1 MWWCF
6 YWVWI
11 DILNMWLIW
20 WLIFFSSF
28 SLLILLQL
36 DAKKSPLALLAQT
49 CSSIG
54 KPDPPPR
61 DSNEMKTGLTA
72 PLDIGGKKSPEKAA
86 TTIHELDRSSF
97 KPYKQNEKRDGDAYV
112 TKIAAFEKAASR
124 GSPLSVITS
133 TDSKPIASATTFTS
147 SPPSPTKTRT
157 ESSRPSSNQSTT
169 ETVSSHT
176 STGHSFGCGAHSP
189 SHRGDSKPHAQVS
202 SAQILPTH
210 LVPPALATGFKPS
223 TSLASTSPTSGHCG
237 CPSQLLGHHLPHIAD
252 PASISKDHAGHLLA
266 ATAGSPYATAYARVK
281 TADGGTTLMPICRD
295 PYCSHCQSASLAAS
309 AATGAACT
317 QCRHDGLSLNGAVP
331 FALPVH
337 GAFPAYFQS
346 GSPTAAATPYLYPP
360 PPVPAQTEHGHVC
373 NWVSGNTSCGK
384 RFGSGEELLQH
395 LRTHTMQSNESISTP
410 SPYAFAQ
417 SLNAQLSAYYMHY
430 PAAAPI
436 PGSYGL
442 SKPGVPQS
450 PLSPGSALRYHP
462 YKAPMPTSL
471 ATLPG
476 LPAGAYYSP
485 YAFHDLK
492 GRLAAAGVP
501 H

>member
-1 MWWCF
+1 MLATRTQPLMHTE
-6 YWVWI
+6 Y
-11 DILNMWLIW
+11 
-20 WLIFFSSF
+20 
-28 SLLILLQL
+28 LQPMDPLPTTL

-54 KPDPPPR
+54 KPDPPP
-61 DSNEMKTGLTA
+61 SSSEAKTALTA

-86 TTIHELDRSSF
+86 TTVSDLDRLSSF
-97 KPYKQNEKRDGDAYV
+97 KPYKQNEKREGDAHV
-112 TKIAAFEKAASR
+112 TKIASYPSSDKVASR

-133 TDSKPIASATTFTS
+133 ADSKPIASATTFTS
-147 SPPSPTKTRT
+147 SPASPVKART
-157 ESSRPSSNQSTT
+157 ESSRPSSNQSST

-176 STGHSFGCGAHSP
+176 STGHSLGCTSSGAHSP
-189 SHRGDSKPHAQVS
+189 SQRGDSKPHAQVS
-202 SAQILPTH
+202 SAPILPTH
-210 LVPPALATGFKPS
+210 LVPPALATGYKPS
-223 TSLASTSPTSGHCG
+223 TSLASTPPTSGHCG
-237 CPSQLLGHHLPHIAD
+237 CPSQLLGHLSHLAD
-252 PASISKDHAGHLLA
+252 PANLSKDHAGHLLA

-295 PYCSHCQSASLAAS
+295 PYCTHCQTASLAA
-309 AATGAACT
+309 GACT
-317 QCRHDGLSLNGAVP
+317 QCRHDGLTLGGAVP
-331 FALPVH
+331 FALPVP
-337 GAFPAYFQS
+337 GAIPAYFPS
-346 GSPTAAATPYLYPP
+346 GSPTAAATPYFYPP

-395 LRTHTMQSNESISTP
+395 LRTHTMQSSEASVVSA
-410 SPYAFAQ
+410 SPYTLAA
-417 SLNAQLSAYYMHY
+417 STLNAQLSAYYMHY

-436 PGSYGL
+436 AGSLGL
-442 SKPGVPQS
+442 TKPGVPPS

-462 YKAPMPTSL
+462 YKSPVPSSL

-476 LPAGAYYSP
+476 LPAGAYYPP
-485 YAFHDLK
+485 YALHDLK

>member
-1 MWWCF
+1 M
-6 YWVWI
+6 I
-11 DILNMWLIW
+11 DMELFTKFLFVC
-20 WLIFFSSF
+20 LVF
-28 SLLILLQL
+28 LLQL

-54 KPDPPPR
+54 KPDPPP
-61 DSNEMKTGLTA
+61 SSGEMKTALTA
-72 PLDIGGKKSPEKAA
+72 PMDIGGKKSPEKAA
-86 TTIHELDRSSF
+86 TTVSDLERSGF

-112 TKIAAFEKAASR
+112 TKIASYAEKSAPR

-133 TDSKPIASATTFTS
+133 SEAKPIASATTFTS
-147 SPPSPTKTRT
+147 SPPSPVKGRT

-176 STGHSFGCGAHSP
+176 STGHSFGCASSGAHSP
-189 SHRGDSKPHAQVS
+189 SHRGDSKPHSVS
-202 SAQILPTH
+202 SAPVLPTH
-210 LVPPALATGFKPS
+210 LVPPALATGFKTS
-223 TSLASTSPTSGHCG
+223 TSLASTPPTSGHCG
-237 CPSQLLGHHLPHIAD
+237 CPSQLLGHLPHIAD

-295 PYCSHCQSASLAAS
+295 PYCTHCQTASLAAS
-309 AATGAACT
+309 SGAACT
-317 QCRHDGLSLNGAVP
+317 QCRHDGLTLSGAVP
-331 FALPVH
+331 FALPVP
-337 GAFPAYFQS
+337 GAIPAYFSS
-346 GSPTAAATPYLYPP
+346 GSPTAATPYLYAP

-373 NWVSGNTSCGK
+373 NWVSGTTSCGK

-395 LRTHTMQSNESISTP
+395 LRTHTMQSNESSIAAAAAAAA
-410 SPYAFAQ
+410 SPYALAAAS

-436 PGSYGL
+436 PGSFGL
-442 SKPGVPQS
+442 TKPGVPPS
-450 PLSPGSALRYHP
+450 PLSPGAALRYHP
-462 YKAPMPTSL
+462 YKSPVPTSL